1 MKKMLLLLVL
11 VTGFACKRKLSPSEL
26 QGELKKAM
34 LTFLQ
39 QQKGYDSTTMK
50 FEVQDVTYYEDV
62 KMYDCEFKVRLTQNG
77 HDTTGIM
84 TGTVSKDFSKVSRKL

>member
-1 MKKMLLLLVL
+1 MKKMVLLLVL
-11 VTGFACKRKLSPSEL
+11 VSGLACKRKLSPSEL

-39 QQKGYDSTTMK
+39 SQKGYDSTTMK
-50 FEVQDVTYYEDV
+50 FEVQDVTYFEDI

-84 TGTVSKDFSKVSRKL
+84 TGTVSKDFSKVARKL